1 VAAAFSRSSK
11 PPLSGESCCA
21 AIPDP
26 MSPATLDEH
35 EADTFGEHVFMNL
48 LSPWSSFGG
57 AVMVRLAPQV
67 ELLRRDL
74 GDRSPRR
81 GLVDNRL

>member
-1 VAAAFSRSSK
+1 
-11 PPLSGESCCA
+11 
-21 AIPDP
+21 
-26 MSPATLDEH
+26 
-35 EADTFGEHVFMNL
+35 MNL